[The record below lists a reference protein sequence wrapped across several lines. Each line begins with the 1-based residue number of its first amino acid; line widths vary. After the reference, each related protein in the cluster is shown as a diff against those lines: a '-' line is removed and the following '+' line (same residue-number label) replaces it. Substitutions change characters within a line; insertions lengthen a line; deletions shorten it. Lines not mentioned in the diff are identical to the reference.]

1 MCASVLSASR
11 RMAGSRTRGKAI
23 PAAEKTRKLLGK
35 NAAEA
40 VAVLVGL
47 MRDATQ
53 KPELRM
59 KAAESILDRVCGKAG
74 GTASAPGDTIP
85 DCVRFEGELE
95 EWSR

>member
-1 MCASVLSASR
+1 
-11 RMAGSRTRGKAI
+11 MARSKTRGKAI

-35 NAAEA
+35 SAAQA
-40 VAVLVGL
+40 VAILVML
-47 MRDATQ
+47 MRDEAQ

-74 GTASAPGDTIP
+74 SAGSAPAEGIP
-85 DCVRFEGELE
+85 ESVRFEGELE